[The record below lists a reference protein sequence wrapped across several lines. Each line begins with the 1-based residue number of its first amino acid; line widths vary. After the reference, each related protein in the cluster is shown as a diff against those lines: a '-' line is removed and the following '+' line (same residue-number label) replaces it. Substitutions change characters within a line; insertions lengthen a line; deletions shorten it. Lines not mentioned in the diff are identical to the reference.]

1 MVGVASGQF
10 FISIPLL
17 QFSDVSFFLAG
28 MKETRTQRFT
38 LPSCNSILKYTSCN
52 KHLLGL
58 GQQVK
63 ASLVNSRIIGYQF
76 GTVGVSDGISMGTY
90 GMTYSLQSRY
100 LIADQVETAA
110 GGHHLDGMVVVPGC
124 DKNMPG
130 VLMARQCFSIFPIS
144 SIGTSIH
151 VYFKLDNS
159 GTPES
164 SRFDGVRRLHPSG
177 LV

>member
-1 MVGVASGQF
+1 M
-10 FISIPLL
+10 
-17 QFSDVSFFLAG
+17 VSFSSLFLSSSALTCLFFAG
-28 MKETRTQRFT
+28 KKETREQRFT
-38 LPSCNSILKYTSCN
+38 LPSCNSIPKYTSCN

-63 ASLVNSRIIGYQF
+63 ASLVNSDIIGYQF
-76 GTVGVSDGISMGTY
+76 GTVGVSNGISMGTY
-90 GMTYSLQSRY
+90 GMTYSLQSRD

-110 GGHHLDGMVVVPGC
+110 GGHHLDDMVVVPGC

-130 VLMARQCFSIFPIS
+130 VLMARQCISIFPVS

-151 VYFKLDNS
+151 VYLKLDNS